1 MSYVPP
7 HKRHDRNLTPTPV
20 PSSLNP
26 KHFSS
31 PRHRYHHHH
40 QASSIPS
47 SKIVYSPGAISRWY
61 STSSDSGTLA
71 LVPYDSELIE
81 RKYGSKP
88 LTLTVADEAGLGKE
102 EERAVLRGIVEK
114 VAKNLI
120 ETSRYALEE
129 KEKERE
135 EREDVKLLLVA
146 RVGKVLFNGDSS
158 VCLDSIKKA
167 SMSEDE
173 GWNKLISKTFYT
185 DVSEEYITEVEELL
199 VGKFGFKFE
208 AAKEHYH
215 VKIFDK
221 HQPDSTISCKC
232 TASHDGNIKLYKIEL
247 NQLRYMV
254 TDISCVS
261 KNFDLRIMLTTKK
274 KLKNLDA
281 DVANGIDQ
289 LISAAVTDSDVKGGL
304 RWPLGKESVAD
315 RFVIVGVWHTKYKAL
330 SRDKMSV
337 KMRLADRF
345 DYRTSTGEAANEVS
359 FKLSGMLEQLTEDN
373 FREGRVI
380 DMIQGAVDMI
390 WDNFLTLGSTC
401 I

>member
-26 KHFSS
+26 KPFSS
-31 PRHRYHHHH
+31 PRHH
-40 QASSIPS
+40 S
-47 SKIVYSPGAISRWY
+47 SKIVYSPCAISRWY
-61 STSSDSGTLA
+61 STSSDSETLA

-88 LTLTVADEAGLGKE
+88 LTLTVTDEAGLGKD

-120 ETSRYALEE
+120 ETSRYAL

-135 EREDVKLLLVA
+135 EREDVKLLLGA

-167 SMSEDE
+167 SMSEEE
-173 GWNKLISKTFYT
+173 GWNKLVHKTFYT
-185 DVSEEYITEVEELL
+185 DVSEEYIREAEELL

-232 TASHDGNIKLYKIEL
+232 TASHDGNIELYKIEL

-274 KLKNLDA
+274 TLKKLDA

-330 SRDKMSV
+330 SRDKIRV

-359 FKLSGMLEQLTEDN
+359 FKLSGLLEQLTEDN
-373 FREGRVI
+373 CCEGKVA
-380 DMIQGAVDMI
+380 DMIQGAVDLI
-390 WDNFLTLGSTC
+390 CDNFLTLGSTC
-401 I
+401 V

>member
-26 KHFSS
+26 KPFSS
-31 PRHRYHHHH
+31 PRHRHNH
-40 QASSIPS
+40 QASSI
-47 SKIVYSPGAISRWY
+47 VYSPRSISRWY
-61 STSSDSGTLA
+61 STSSDSEALA

-88 LTLTVADEAGLGKE
+88 LTLTVADEASLGKE

-120 ETSRYALEE
+120 ETSQYALEE
-129 KEKERE
+129 KEKEKERE
-135 EREDVKLLLVA
+135 EGEDVKLLLVA

-221 HQPDSTISCKC
+221 GQPDSTISCKC
-232 TASHDGNIKLYKIEL
+232 TASHDGNIELYKIEL

-274 KLKNLDA
+274 KLKKLDA

-330 SRDKMSV
+330 SRDKIRV

-359 FKLSGMLEQLTEDN
+359 FKLSGLPEQLTEDDCC
-373 FREGRVI
+373 EGKVI
-380 DMIQGAVDMI
+380 DMIQGAVDLI

>member
-26 KHFSS
+26 KPFVST
-31 PRHRYHHHH
+31 RHRNHHH

-47 SKIVYSPGAISRWY
+47 TKIVYSPRSISRWY
-61 STSSDSGTLA
+61 ATTSDSETLA
-71 LVPYDSELIE
+71 LVPYDSESIE

-102 EERAVLRGIVEK
+102 EEKAVLRGIVEK

-120 ETSRYALEE
+120 ETSQYAL
-129 KEKERE
+129 KEKEIE
-135 EREDVKLLLVA
+135 EREDVKLLLVT

-167 SMSEDE
+167 SMSEEE
-173 GWNKLISKTFYT
+173 GWNKLVSKTFYT
-185 DVSEEYITEVEELL
+185 DVSEEYIREVEELL

-221 HQPDSTISCKC
+221 RQPDSTISCKC
-232 TASHDGNIKLYKIEL
+232 TASNNGGIELYKIEL

-274 KLKNLDA
+274 KLKKLDA
-281 DVANGIDQ
+281 DVSNGIDQ
-289 LISAAVTDSDVKGGL
+289 LISAAVSDSDVKGGL

-330 SRDKMSV
+330 SRDGIRV

-345 DYRTSTGEAANEVS
+345 VYRTSTGEAANEVS
-359 FKLSGMLEQLTEDN
+359 FKLSGLPEQLTEDS
-373 FREGRVI
+373 FRER
-380 DMIQGAVDMI
+380 IQGAVDLI